1 MKKLPLLIL
10 TFFLL
15 ATACSRRSAVVERL
29 EAVADS
35 VRANPQAALDS
46 LAAIDSAGAVPGSE
60 EEALRAFIRTQ
71 AEYEL
76 YVEGDNDSVI
86 NIATSYYDEHGASP
100 QRLMLAHYLQGYIEC
115 TNDNA
120 KAVVNLLKA
129 EKYAKKIGDHRVLGL
144 IYWTL
149 SSVYSN
155 IYNFSDELDYAESA
169 IAEFEIYGDSVYL
182 DYVLEALCNAYS
194 NVKNFAKSESIANVM
209 LERINFENNP
219 YLAANLNIEK
229 GIACLE
235 RECYDTAAIAF
246 GSVYENAPA
255 RFTALDVKRLLTALY
270 CSGEVSKA
278 TTLWPILKERYPGAC
293 APPGM
298 FLEQNDYE
306 KAYEALNEN
315 YHDLQHVVY
324 QLKSQRVHEAGMNF
338 VEEERAAAERSAARS
353 KSIAF
358 LIIAGALLGGIAV
371 GVYVVM
377 RKRVARRREAELM
390 GEISLLASELANSQ
404 LVKSD
409 VAHNELFSF
418 YGQGLEH
425 LCEAY
430 FEESSEKDSGHESAN
445 RQKEIHVNAAAR
457 LEKLRKELF
466 SGTALSQ
473 VIEMG
478 YPGLTQQ
485 LAADLPALTEKDTIM
500 FMGFVL
506 GLSTRAIAVMCGDK
520 ISAVYMRRSR
530 LRRKIELLPTDKAAA
545 YLRFLQ

>member
-1 MKKLPLLIL
+1 
-10 TFFLL
+10 
-15 ATACSRRSAVVERL
+15 
-29 EAVADS
+29 
-35 VRANPQAALDS
+35 
-46 LAAIDSAGAVPGSE
+46 
-60 EEALRAFIRTQ
+60 

-76 YVEGDNDSVI
+76 YIEGDNDSVI
-86 NIATSYYDEHGASP
+86 DIATRYYDRHGASHK
-100 QRLMLAHYLQGYIEC
+100 RLMLAHYLQGFIR
-115 TNDNA
+115 NNA
-120 KAVVNLLKA
+120 NNHNAVVSLLKA
-129 EKYAKKIGDHRVLGL
+129 EKYAKKLGDHRVLGL

-155 IYNFSDELDYAESA
+155 IYNFSDELDYAERA
-169 IAEFEIYGDSVYL
+169 IAEFEIYGDSIYL
-182 DYVLEALCNAYS
+182 DYVLEALCNSYS

-209 LERINFENNP
+209 LERINFENNTF
-219 YLAANLNIEK
+219 LAANLNIEK

-246 GSVYENAPA
+246 GSVYENAPE

-270 CSGEVSKA
+270 YSGEVSKA

-353 KSIAF
+353 KSITF
-358 LIIAGALLGGIAV
+358 LVIAGALLGGIAV

-377 RKRVARRREAELM
+377 RKRIAWRRETELM
-390 GEISLLASELANSQ
+390 GEISLLASELVNLQ
-404 LVKSD
+404 LAKSD
-409 VAHNELFSF
+409 AAHDELFAF

-430 FEESSEKDSGHESAN
+430 FEESSEKNSAREEAN

-466 SGTALSQ
+466 TGTALSQ
-473 VIEMG
+473 VIETG
-478 YPGLTQQ
+478 YPGLAQQ
-485 LAADLPALTEKDTIM
+485 LAADLPALTEKDRIM

-506 GLSTRAIAVMCGDK
+506 GLSARAIAVMCGDK
-520 ISAVYMRRSR
+520 LSAVYMRRSR
-530 LRRKIELLPTDKAAA
+530 LRKKIEQLPTDKAAA
-545 YLRFLQ
+545 YLRFFE